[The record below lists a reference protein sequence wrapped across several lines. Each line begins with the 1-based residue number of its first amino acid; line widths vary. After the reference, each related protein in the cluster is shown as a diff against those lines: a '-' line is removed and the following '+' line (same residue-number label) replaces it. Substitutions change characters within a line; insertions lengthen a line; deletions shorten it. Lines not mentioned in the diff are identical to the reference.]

1 MYELSIAT
9 KYLRPSWK
17 NLSVSLISLLSVGV
31 IALVVWLV
39 VVFFSVT
46 HGLERSWISKVVG
59 LAAPLRIT
67 PTDAYYRSY
76 YHRIDGLSA
85 SSDFTTK
92 TIGDKL
98 LAETS
103 DPYDPEE
110 DPELPLNFP
119 AAHRDAAGL
128 LKDPVKEL
136 FSILAS
142 LKVSG
147 EPLYSSEFLLA
158 AAQVKLNLLRPPQ
171 SLLSTSLVAAPL
183 ELGSISQSV
192 YLSTLDPLN
201 SGQQRLRMAASAA
214 DWDNSL
220 RMISLAKDDWIADE
234 PQQHLQPVEAS
245 RGEWRKFFD
254 KVTVDKLQPTQE
266 LWQLPSA
273 LKPKSAI
280 WRVAV
285 QRSTKDGPAARI
297 IIPAEAGQLA
307 ELTKKLTEQGHFIAD
322 ATLTLSEGHTALH
335 LDSEPTVGANADEL
349 PLLLPKNVLWQAQ
362 LEGSSLGSAA
372 HCDQI
377 CFLVST
383 TIQGNTLSG
392 SLPYQN
398 LMIAAA
404 HITAE
409 ESQPAEEAAAM
420 ASEETDYV
428 EQIFLPRQFREA
440 GARVADRGYIAYYA
454 PGASAMQEQRLPIAV
469 AGFFDPGLLPIGGRL
484 LLAPKPLVGQVRS
497 AATAAEDIPLGNGVE
512 VRFDNLDAADQ
523 LKHTIQE
530 AMAQAGIAPYWHV
543 ETFREYDFTK
553 DLLQQLSSERHLFS
567 LLAIIIIVVA
577 CSNIISMLIILVN
590 DKKIEIAILR
600 AMGAGAGNIALI
612 FGLCGVAMGL
622 IGSAL
627 GIGLAVFTLHHLNTL
642 IQFIGKVQG
651 YELFNPH
658 FYGEQLP
665 AELSVDALIF
675 VSAATAAISL
685 LSGLVPAIKAACVKP
700 SEALKSE

>member
-59 LAAPLRIT
+59 LAAPIRIT
-67 PTDAYYRSY
+67 PTDAYYSSY

-85 SSDFTTK
+85 SSDFTAK

-98 LAETS
+98 LATTS

-110 DPELPLNFP
+110 DPELPTNFP

-136 FSILAS
+136 FAILAP
-142 LKVSG
+142 LKVRG
-147 EPLYSSEFLLA
+147 EPLYSSEFLVA
-158 AAQVKLNLLRPPQ
+158 AAQLKLNLLRPPQ
-171 SLLSTSLVAAPL
+171 NLLSTSLVAAPL
-183 ELGSISQSV
+183 ELGSMSQSV
-192 YLSTLDPLN
+192 YLSMLDPLN
-201 SGQQRLRMAASAA
+201 SGQQRLRMSANAA

-220 RMISLAKDDWIADE
+220 RMISFAKDDWIADE

-245 RGEWRKFFD
+245 RAEWKKFFE

-266 LWQLPSA
+266 LWQLPA
-273 LKPKSAI
+273 TLKPEAAV

-285 QRSTKDGPAARI
+285 QRSARDGPAARI
-297 IIPAEAGQLA
+297 IIPAEAEQLDQ
-307 ELTKKLTEQGHFIAD
+307 LTNTLTEQGHFVAN
-322 ATLTLSEGHTALH
+322 ATLTISDGHADLL
-335 LDSEPTVGANADEL
+335 LDGAPTSVAADEL
-349 PLLLPKNVLWQAQ
+349 PLLLPKSVLWQAL
-362 LEGSSLGSAA
+362 LEGSSIDSAA

-377 CFLVST
+377 CFSAST

-398 LMIAAA
+398 LMIAEARVNEA
-404 HITAE
+404 TAE
-409 ESQPAEEAAAM
+409 ETNT
-420 ASEETDYV
+420 ETDDV
-428 EQIFLPRQFREA
+428 EQILLPRQFREA
-440 GARVADRGYIAYYA
+440 GARIADRGYISYYA

-497 AATAAEDIPLGNGVE
+497 AIAAAEDMPLGNGVE

-523 LKHTIQE
+523 LKKTIQE

-622 IGSAL
+622 IGSTL

>member
-76 YHRIDGLSA
+76 YHRIDELSA
-85 SSDFTTK
+85 ASDFTIK
-92 TIGDKL
+92 NIGEKL
-98 LAETS
+98 LTAAS
-103 DPYDPEE
+103 DPYVPEE
-110 DPELPLNFP
+110 DPELPNNFP
-119 AAHRDAAGL
+119 AAHRDAKGL

-136 FSILAS
+136 FSILAPM
-142 LKVSG
+142 KIG
-147 EPLYSSEFLLA
+147 GKPLYSKEFLLA
-158 AAQVKLNLLRPPQ
+158 SAQLKLNLLRPPQ
-171 SLLSTSLVAAPL
+171 SIVSTSSISTVPAPL
-183 ELGSISQSV
+183 EMGSISQSI

-201 SGQQRLRMAASAA
+201 SGQQRLLMPANAA

-220 RMISLAKDDWIADE
+220 RMISFAKDDWIADE
-234 PQQHLQPVEAS
+234 PQQHLLPVEALRS
-245 RGEWRKFFD
+245 QWKNFF
-254 KVTVDKLQPTQE
+254 KAVTVDKLQSTQQ
-266 LWQLPSA
+266 LWQLPAA
-273 LKPKSAI
+273 LKPTAAV
-280 WRVAV
+280 WRVMA
-285 QRSTKDGPAARI
+285 QLSTKEGPITHI
-297 IIPAEAGQLA
+297 IIPAEIGELKELGKQLM
-307 ELTKKLTEQGHFIAD
+307 EQGHFVAE
-322 ATLTLSEGHTALH
+322 ATLAISESHASLSLDDASFAVDAAAIETL
-335 LDSEPTVGANADEL
+335 PW
-349 PLLLPKNVLWQAQ
+349 LLPKNVLWQVR
-362 LEGSSLGSAA
+362 LEDDSLDSAV

-377 CFLVST
+377 CFAAST
-383 TIQGNTLSG
+383 TIQGETLAG
-392 SLPYQN
+392 TLPYQN
-398 LMIAAA
+398 LMIASVQ
-404 HITAE
+404 INE
-409 ESQPAEEAAAM
+409 EIAPVAMTPAEI
-420 ASEETDYV
+420 DYA
-428 EQIFLPRQFREA
+428 EPILLPRQFREA
-440 GARVADRGYIAYYA
+440 GARIADRGYIAYYA
-454 PGASAMQEQRLPIAV
+454 AGASAMQEQRMPVTV

-484 LLAPKPLVGQVRS
+484 LLAPKSVVGQVRS
-497 AATAAEDIPLGNGVE
+497 ATAAEDMPFGNGVE
-512 VRFDNLDAADQ
+512 VHFDSFDAADQ
-523 LKHTIQE
+523 LKQTIQK
-530 AMAQAGIAPYWHV
+530 ALTQADVAPYWRI

-567 LLAIIIIVVA
+567 LLAIIIIIVA

-612 FGLCGVAMGL
+612 FGLCGVAMGV

-627 GIGLAVFTLHHLNTL
+627 GIGLAIFTLHHLNTL

-665 AELSVDALIF
+665 TELSVDALIF